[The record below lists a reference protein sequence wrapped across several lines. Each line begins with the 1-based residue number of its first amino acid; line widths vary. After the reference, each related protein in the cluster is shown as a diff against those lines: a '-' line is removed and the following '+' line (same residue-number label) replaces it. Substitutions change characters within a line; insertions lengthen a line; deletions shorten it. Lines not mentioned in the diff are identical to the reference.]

1 MTSEMM
7 QKLTFSSRQHL
18 RRTHVA
24 PKQCRRC
31 WLVYKNQGEEDRHV
45 NADPR
50 CEARPPQIEDG
61 ISEEKMLLINS
72 KRGATWEDVF
82 GILFPGAPIPS
93 PCK

>member
-1 MTSEMM
+1 M
-7 QKLTFSSRQHL
+7 
-18 RRTHVA
+18 
-24 PKQCRRC
+24 
-31 WLVYKNQGEEDRHV
+31 

-50 CEARPPQIEDG
+50 CEARPTHIEEG

-82 GILFPGAPIPS
+82 GILFPGAPVPS